1 MSTQTIPEAGAFAH
15 LGHQEKLECLRG
27 LSDLVWDLEDQLAA
41 AKTTRA
47 RLMTSLQQD
56 LRRHAA

>member
-1 MSTQTIPEAGAFAH
+1 MRTQTTPDAGAFAH
-15 LGHQEKLECLRG
+15 LSHQEKLERLRV
-27 LSDLVWDLEDQLAA
+27 LSDIVWDLEDQLAA